1 MLELPSSDAND
12 PTIVRL
18 DASGG
23 TVAMD
28 HLGPIVVN
36 TDGSLTRIT
45 SWDQLSDHERSVAWR
60 RVAKRNA
67 ERLEALRSS
76 NSKTEN

>member
-1 MLELPSSDAND
+1 MLELPSGHVSDAD
-12 PTIVRL
+12 VPRL

-23 TVAMD
+23 TIAMD

-36 TDGSLTRIT
+36 IDGSLSRIT
-45 SWDQLSDHERSVAWR
+45 NWDALSERERDVARR

-67 ERLEALRSS
+67 ERLAVL
-76 NSKTEN
+76 KAAAKDP